1 MVDRN
6 TAPATQK
13 VTELKLPLPN
23 VHHLDNGIP
32 VYETRM
38 GTQDIVKL
46 EVLFHAG
53 RPYEKKKLAARAT
66 AALLKEGTTTMSSAE
81 IAEKIDFYGGT
92 LNIPVNLD
100 TSNIILYSLSKHF
113 NKLLPIISDMVTNP
127 IFPTEELNAFCERN
141 IQNLAVDLTRGDVVA
156 YRKITEFIFSEH
168 HPYGYN
174 SSEESYRA
182 LTRND
187 LTEHFKRNYH
197 AGNCRIFI
205 SGKTTGRHID
215 LLNTFF
221 GKVIPN
227 GETTEIAFT
236 QYLPIPKKVN
246 IPHVESMQTAI
257 RIGCKLFNRNHPDFN
272 GLYILNTILG
282 GYFSSRLM
290 NNIREDKG
298 YTYNIFSSLD
308 AMIHDGYFYIGTEVS
323 NDFTEKTLKEI
334 YSEMARLQ
342 KELVD
347 EEELNMVRNYL
358 LGNMLTM
365 LDGPFNVADVVKTY
379 VAENLPISDFD
390 LLMHTIKNIT
400 AEELREL
407 AKKYFKSENMW
418 EVIV

>member
-1 MVDRN
+1 MLDRN
-6 TAPATQK
+6 TAPTTKK
-13 VTELKLPLPN
+13 VAELKLPLPN
-23 VHHLDNGIP
+23 VHTLDNGIP

-100 TSNIILYSLSKHF
+100 TSNVILYSLTKHF
-113 NKLLPIISDMVTNP
+113 KKLLPIIADMVTNP
-127 IFPTEELNAFCERN
+127 IFPATELSAFCERN

-156 YRKITEFIFSEH
+156 YRKVTEFIFSPH

-174 SSEESYRA
+174 SSEESYRE
-182 LTRND
+182 LTRED
-187 LTEHFKRNYH
+187 LTEHFERNYH

-215 LLNTFF
+215 LLNTYF
-221 GKVIPN
+221 GKVIPK
-227 GETTEIAFT
+227 GESAKIAFA
-236 QYLPIPKKVN
+236 QYLPVPEKIK
-246 IPHVESMQTAI
+246 IPHVESVQTAI
-257 RIGCKLFNRNHPDFN
+257 RVGCKLFNRNHSDFN

-282 GYFSSRLM
+282 GYFGSRLM
-290 NNIREDKG
+290 ANIREDKG

-308 AMIHDGYFYIGTEVS
+308 AMIHDGYFYIGTEVG
-323 NDFTEKTLKEI
+323 NEFADKTLVEI
-334 YSEMARLQ
+334 YREMDLL
-342 KELVD
+342 KEVLVD
-347 EEELNMVRNYL
+347 EEELNMVKNYL

-379 VAENLPISDFD
+379 VAEALPITDFD
-390 LLMHTIKNIT
+390 SLTQTIKNIT

-407 AKKYFKSENMW
+407 ARKYFKPENMW

>member
-1 MVDRN
+1 MLDRN

-13 VTELKLPLPN
+13 VTELKIPN
-23 VHHLDNGIP
+23 PSVHTLDNSIP
-32 VYETRM
+32 VYETHM

-46 EVLFHAG
+46 EILFHAG
-53 RPYEKKKLAARAT
+53 RPLEEKRLAARAT
-66 AALLKEGTTTMSSAE
+66 AALLKEGTTKMSSAE

-100 TSNIILYSLSKHF
+100 TSNVILYSLTKHF
-113 NKLLPIISDMVTNP
+113 EKLLPIVSDMVTNP
-127 IFPTEELNAFCERN
+127 IFPEKELNAFCERN

-156 YRKITEFIFSEH
+156 YRKITEFIFSEN

-174 SSEESYRA
+174 SSEKSYRN
-182 LTRND
+182 LTRED
-187 LTEHFKRNYH
+187 LKKHFQKNYH
-197 AGNCRIFI
+197 SGNCRIFI

-215 LLNTFF
+215 LLNTYL
-221 GKVIPN
+221 GKVIPK
-227 GETTEIAFT
+227 GEKEEVVFA
-236 QYLPIPKKVN
+236 QYLSIPKKVK

-257 RIGCKLFNRNHPDFN
+257 RIGCKLFNRTHPDFN

-282 GYFSSRLM
+282 GYFGSRLM
-290 NNIREDKG
+290 ANIREDKG

-308 AMIHDGYFYIGTEVS
+308 AMIHDGYFYIGTEVG
-323 NDFTEKTLKEI
+323 NEFTKKTLVEI
-334 YSEMARLQ
+334 YREMDLL
-342 KELVD
+342 KEELVG

-379 VAENLPISDFD
+379 VAENLPVSNFD
-390 LLMHTIKNIT
+390 TLTQTIKSIT
-400 AEELREL
+400 AETLRDL
-407 AKKYFKSENMW
+407 ARKYFKSENMW